1 MSRCFLA
8 NEAYLIEQKI
18 LHKFD
23 QLANDYL
30 IKVLI
35 KKSNFNIQLEKLQN
49 VK

>member
-1 MSRCFLA
+1 LA

-18 LHKFD
+18 LREFD

-35 KKSNFNIQLEKLQN
+35 KKSNFNLKLEKLQN